1 MTELIPHARS
11 AGVRNPRL
19 YMFDAPSTDLSMN
32 ARRWVKVN
40 PFNTGI
46 NPVTFQ
52 IDLQDDFLDL
62 TESEF
67 EVEIQIKQ
75 PDGGN
80 LVTADVVAL
89 VNNLIHTLF
98 KQINVRLN
106 STLISPQTDT
116 YHLRAFIETVLN
128 YDRDDG
134 ETLLAP
140 AAWYNDINTYDDGE
154 GQDMTINKFNTNHND
169 YKALPE
175 GRKNMVQS
183 RLQFLDGKKVTL
195 RFKPFLEVFHL
206 SKLLVPGVQIQM
218 EMYFND
224 PDMWTIRWTGADS
237 LRLTEAEVNVR
248 FFLCQVKVKSSI
260 YR

>member
-19 YMFDAPSTDLSMN
+19 YMFDAPSTDLSRN
-32 ARRWVKVN
+32 ARRWVKIN
-40 PFNTGI
+40 SFNTSI

-52 IDLQDDFLDL
+52 IDPRDDFLDL

-75 PDGGN
+75 PGGGN
-80 LVTADVVAL
+80 LVQADVLAL
-89 VNNLIHTLF
+89 VNNLAHTLF

-134 ETLLAP
+134 ETILAP
-140 AAWYNDINTYDDGE
+140 ASCYNDINTIDDGE
-154 GQDMTINKFNTNHND
+154 GDDMTPNRFNPTHND
-169 YKALPE
+169 YKALSE
-175 GRKNMVQS
+175 GRKNMIQS
-183 RLQFLDGKKVTL
+183 RLKFLHGKK
-195 RFKPFLEVFHL
+195 
-206 SKLLVPGVQIQM
+206 
-218 EMYFND
+218 
-224 PDMWTIRWTGADS
+224 
-237 LRLTEAEVNVR
+237 
-248 FFLCQVKVKSSI
+248 
-260 YR
+260 

>member
-32 ARRWVKVN
+32 ARRWVKIN

-46 NPVTFQ
+46 NTVTFQ
-52 IDLQDDFLDL
+52 IDPQDDFLDL

-75 PDGGN
+75 PGGGN
-80 LVTADVVAL
+80 LVQADVLAL
-89 VNNLIHTLF
+89 VNNLAHTLF

-134 ETLLAP
+134 VTILAP
-140 AAWYNDINTYDDGE
+140 ASWYNEINTIDDGE
-154 GQDMTINKFNTNHND
+154 GDDMTPNRFNPTHND
-169 YKALPE
+169 YEALSE
-175 GRKNMVQS
+175 GRKNMIQS
-183 RLQFLDGKKVTL
+183 RLKFLHGKKVTL

-206 SKLLVPGVQIQM
+206 SKLLVPGDQIQM
-218 EMYFND
+218 EMYFNV
-224 PDMWTIRWTGADS
+224 PDLWTIRWAGADT
-237 LRLTEAEVNVR
+237 LRLTEADWTCD
-248 FFLCQVKVKSSI
+248 FFCVK
-260 YR
+260 

>member
-19 YMFDAPSTDLSMN
+19 YMFDNPPPPPPTDLSMN
-32 ARRWVKVN
+32 ARRWVKIN

-52 IDLQDDFLDL
+52 IDPQDDFLDL

-75 PDGGN
+75 PGGGN
-80 LVTADVVAL
+80 LVAADVLAL
-89 VNNLIHTLF
+89 VNNLAHTLF

-134 ETLLAP
+134 ETILAP
-140 AAWYNDINTYDDGE
+140 AAWYNDVNTYDDGE
-154 GQDMTINKFNTNHND
+154 GDDMTANKFNPTHND
-169 YKALPE
+169 YKALFE
-175 GRKNMVQS
+175 GRTNMVQS
-183 RLQFLDGKKVTL
+183 RLQFLDGKKV
-195 RFKPFLEVFHL
+195 K
-206 SKLLVPGVQIQM
+206 K
-218 EMYFND
+218 
-224 PDMWTIRWTGADS
+224 
-237 LRLTEAEVNVR
+237 
-248 FFLCQVKVKSSI
+248 KSGLYWKCFILANS
-260 YR
+260 